1 MVDNAA
7 KTNAT
12 LPALGHTSQNWFGR
26 LPFYYGWVNVVLGAL
41 AMLATLPG
49 RTQGLGLVTEPL
61 LADLN
66 LNRDVYA
73 QLNLWATLLGA
84 LCCLPVGQLLDRYG
98 SRRVLAVIVA
108 ALALTVWGMS
118 AVTSVGVLFVLLTLT
133 RGFGQSALSVV
144 SISLVGKWFPNRVS
158 LAMGVYAVLVGL
170 FFATA
175 FVLVGWSVG
184 EHGWRIAWH
193 DIAIALAAFLP
204 LAWLLV
210 RSTPE
215 SCGLLPDAGPGDE
228 ADLLSGLYLREAL
241 RTPAFWV
248 FALATAIYGLV
259 VSGVGLFNEA
269 ILAELG
275 FDQKTYHATL
285 VLSTLV
291 GLVSQLLSGWIG
303 WKWSLPRLMALAM
316 GFYAASLLWL
326 PHVTTLAQLWGNA
339 VLMGAAGGM
348 ITVVF
353 FAIWADAFGRV
364 HLGRIQGAAQMLTV
378 VSSAVG
384 PLLFAECAV
393 RTGSYSL
400 VFHTLAPVV
409 LALGVAAWH
418 VPLPL
423 SAKARLR
430 ESLAAG

>member
-1 MVDNAA
+1 
-7 KTNAT
+7 
-12 LPALGHTSQNWFGR
+12 
-26 LPFYYGWVNVVLGAL
+26 LPFYYGWVNVVLAAM

-84 LCCLPVGQLLDRYG
+84 LCCLPVGQLLDRFG
-98 SRRVLAVIVA
+98 SRRALAVIVA
-108 ALALTVWGMS
+108 ALALTVWSMS
-118 AVTSVGVLFVLLTLT
+118 AVTSAGVLFLLLTLT
-133 RGFGQSALSVV
+133 RGLGQSALSVV
-144 SISLVGKWFPNRVS
+144 SIALVGKWFPHRIS
-158 LAMGVYAVLVGL
+158 LAMGLYAVLVGL

-184 EHGWRIAWH
+184 QLGWRVAWRN
-193 DIAIALAAFLP
+193 IAIALAVFLP
-204 LAWLLV
+204 MAWLLV

-228 ADLLSGLYLREAL
+228 SASLSGLYLHEAL

-248 FALATAIYGLV
+248 FALATAVYGLV

-275 FDQKTYHATL
+275 FDQKTYYQTL
-285 VLSTLV
+285 GLSTLV
-291 GLVSQLLSGWIG
+291 GLASQLLSGWIG
-303 WKWSLPRLMALAM
+303 WKWSLPRLMSLAM
-316 GFYAASLLWL
+316 GLYAASLLWL
-326 PHVTTLAQLWGNA
+326 PHVTTLTQLWGNA
-339 VLMGAAGGM
+339 FLMGAAGGM

-384 PLLFAECAV
+384 PILFAECEL

-400 VFHTLAPVV
+400 VFHTLAPIV

-418 VPLPL
+418 VPLPVN
-423 SAKARLR
+423 AKTRLR
-430 ESLAAG
+430 EALATG